1 MLDLVIPPQPNP
13 ATTTLPPTWW
23 AAALTARERRPGAAL
38 PAWAGFAEAAL
49 SRESVDVQAELSRES
64 SGPHWRTAFAA
75 VFRPFTDAARAA
87 IAGAAAASPAVDATA
102 VADGCAAR
110 LGHQLAGLAARTLV
124 LELGRARRA
133 EVLAGETPEERFADF
148 VRQTGTP
155 TGLTDLLHRYPV
167 LARLT
172 AQAALHAIE
181 SVTELL
187 DRFAADRAALT
198 AFVGTDPGLL
208 TEISGGTGD
217 AHQRGRSVRELRF
230 AGGARV
236 IYKPRPLDLHA
247 AFTGLVDWLNPRVPG
262 LELRTV
268 DVLVRPGYGWLRFV
282 EHRPCADLTEV
293 DRFYRR
299 QGVLLALLH
308 ALDGTDVHFEN
319 IIAAG
324 DQPVLIDIE
333 TLFQPVLPTDENTAA
348 DPDPAAELLARSVHR
363 TMLLPQM
370 IVGEHGAVDI
380 SGLGGGRA
388 AAPALTRVDW
398 LDAGTDRMRLTRV
411 PGGVGT
417 GVNRPTL
424 GGVDVEPAEHG
435 AALLA
440 GFRAG
445 YDAIAAGAAEF
456 TARLDRC
463 AGAGIRVLVRPTSFY
478 TRLLDETTHPSLLAE
493 ADARDDAFGLL
504 HDDSTDEV
512 RRGLV
517 DAELTDLWAGD
528 VPMFTGRPGSADLW
542 DAEGNR
548 LAGLLGDVVPLKTV
562 RTKVAGMTTIDRRD
576 QEWLISAALATR
588 PAAETHAGT
597 GVTGTVLPSKSPEPA
612 HLLSAAC
619 GVADA
624 IIARASSAA
633 GRVNWV
639 GLELVDEKYWTVL
652 PMGAGLGEGYT
663 GVALF
668 LAQLAELTGI
678 DRYRD
683 LAAKALSGLP
693 WLVSALEADPELAA
707 AAGPGGLLGLGGV
720 AYATARL
727 SRLLDRPDLLDL
739 TARTVAVLP
748 APTPETSPRYT
759 TGLAGGLVA
768 LRSVATQTGFAEATL
783 LADAYAAELAVR
795 SLDPDLA
802 DPGFAHGAAGVDWA
816 LAGYPR
822 ETATLPPAK
831 AATGHGWCSGLAGQ
845 VLAYAGQPAVLGG
858 LGEQVRVLAA
868 QDPLRDLSLCHGE
881 TGITDVL
888 GFLAETGHEDAAAA
902 VATRT
907 GQLLTAVEQDGARCG
922 TPDGVPSPGLL
933 TGLAGIGYGLLR
945 LGFGPR
951 VPSALLLQPPTH

>member
-1 MLDLVIPPQPNP
+1 MLDPVIPPQPNP

-23 AAALTARERRPGAAL
+23 SAALTTQERRPDSAR
-38 PAWAGFAEAAL
+38 PAWVDFAEAAL
-49 SRESVDVQAELSRES
+49 SRESAVQEAALSRES
-64 SGPHWRTAFAA
+64 AHWRAAFAS

-133 EVLAGETPEERFADF
+133 EVLAGETAEERFADF

-155 TGLTDLLHRYPV
+155 GGLTDLLHRYPV
-167 LARLT
+167 LARLA

-198 AFVGTDPGLL
+198 AFTGADAGVLV
-208 TEISGGTGD
+208 EISGGTGD

-333 TLFQPVLPTDENTAA
+333 TLFQPVLPAEQLDV
-348 DPDPAAELLARSVHR
+348 DPAAELLARSVHR

-380 SGLGGGRA
+380 SGLGGGRP

-411 PGGVGT
+411 PGVIGT
-417 GVNRPTL
+417 GVNRPAL
-424 GGVDVEPAEHG
+424 GGADVEPAEHG

-456 TARLDRC
+456 TALLDRC
-463 AGAGIRVLVRPTSFY
+463 AGAGIRVLVRPTNFY
-478 TRLLDETTHPSLLAE
+478 TRLLDETTHPSLLAD

-504 HDDSTDEV
+504 HDDSTDDV

-517 DAELTDLWAGD
+517 AAELTDLWAGD

-542 DAEGNR
+542 DADGNR
-548 LAGLLGDVVPLKTV
+548 LSGLLAEPPLETV
-562 RTKVAGMTTIDRRD
+562 RAKVAGMTTIDRRD

-588 PAAETHAGT
+588 PAAETHVGT
-597 GVTGTVLPSKSPEPA
+597 GVTDRVLPSKSPEPA

-683 LAAKALSGLP
+683 LAGKALSGLP
-693 WLVSALEADPELAA
+693 WLVSALEADPDLAA

-727 SRLLDRPDLLDL
+727 ARLLDRPDLLDL

-748 APTPETSPRYT
+748 TPTSETSPRYT

-768 LRSVATQTGFAEATL
+768 LRSVATQTGLAEATL

-858 LGEQVRVLAA
+858 LDEQVARLAA

-888 GFLAETGHEDAAAA
+888 GFLAETGHLGAAAA

-922 TPDGVPSPGLL
+922 TPDVVPSPGLL

-951 VPSALLLQPPTH
+951 VPSALLLQPPTR

>member
-1 MLDLVIPPQPNP
+1 MLDLVIPPQPHP

-23 AAALTARERRPGAAL
+23 AAGLTPRERSDGTRPE
-38 PAWAGFAEAAL
+38 WVDVAEAAL
-49 SRESVDVQAELSRES
+49 AAARPAAPVP
-64 SGPHWRTAFAA
+64 GPTWRTAFAA
-75 VFRPFTDAARAA
+75 VFHPFVDAARAA
-87 IAGAAAASPAVDATA
+87 IAGAAAGSPAVDAA
-102 VADGCAAR
+102 SVAHGCAAQ

-133 EVLAGETPEERFADF
+133 GVLAGETGEERFAGF
-148 VRQTGTP
+148 VRRTGTVA
-155 TGLTDLLHRYPV
+155 GLTDLLHRYPV
-167 LARLT
+167 LARLA
-172 AQAALHAIE
+172 AQAAQHAIA
-181 SVTELL
+181 SATELL
-187 DRFAADRAALT
+187 TRFDADRAALA
-198 AFVGTDPGLL
+198 AFAGADPGPLV
-208 TEISGGTGD
+208 EITGGTGD

-230 AGGARV
+230 AGGGRV
-236 IYKPRPLDLHA
+236 VYKPRPLDLHA
-247 AFTGLVDWLNPRVPG
+247 AFTDVVGWLNPRVPG

-268 DVLVRPGYGWLRFV
+268 DVLARPGYGWLRFV
-282 EHRPCADLTEV
+282 EHRPCADLTAV

-319 IIAAG
+319 IIADG

-333 TLFQPVLPTDENTAA
+333 TLFQPLLPAGNTDA
-348 DPDPAAELLARSVHR
+348 DADPAADLLARSVHR

-370 IVGEHGAVDI
+370 IVGEHGAVDV

-388 AAPALTRVDW
+388 ATPALERVDW
-398 LDAGTDRMRLTRV
+398 LDAGTDRMRLARV
-411 PGGVGT
+411 PGGLGT

-445 YDAIAAGAAEF
+445 YDAIAAGAAEL
-456 TARLDRC
+456 APLLDRC
-463 AGAGIRVLVRPTSFY
+463 ATTGIRVLVRPTSFY
-478 TRLLDETTHPSLLAE
+478 TRMLDETTHPSLLAD
-493 ADARDDAFGLL
+493 AAARDDAFGLL
-504 HDDSTDEV
+504 WDDSTDDV
-512 RRGLV
+512 RRALV
-517 DAELTDLWAGD
+517 AAELTDLWAGD
-528 VPMFTGRPGSADLW
+528 VPMFTGEPGSADLW
-542 DAEGNR
+542 DAEGTR
-548 LAGLLGDVVPLKTV
+548 LPGLLAATPLASV
-562 RTKVAGMTTIDRRD
+562 RAKVAGMTTVDRRD

-588 PAAETHAGT
+588 PAEETHAGT
-597 GVTGTVLPSKSPEPA
+597 GVTDGVLPSKSPEPA

-619 GVADA
+619 GIADA

-633 GRVNWV
+633 GRANWV

-683 LAAKALSGLP
+683 LAGKALTGLP
-693 WLVSALEADPELAA
+693 WLVSTLEADPDLAES
-707 AAGPGGLLGLGGV
+707 AGCGGLLGLGGV
-720 AYATARL
+720 AYALARL
-727 SRLLDRPDLLDL
+727 ARLLDRPDLLDL
-739 TARTVAVLP
+739 TARTVAVMP
-748 APTPETSPRYT
+748 GATPVTSPRFT

-768 LRSVATQTGFAEATL
+768 LRSVAAQTGLASAVL
-783 LADAYAAELAVR
+783 LADAYATELAGR
-795 SLDPDLA
+795 SIDPDLA

-816 LAGYPR
+816 LTGHPR
-822 ETATLPPAK
+822 ETATLPPAI

-845 VLAYAGQPAVLGG
+845 VLAYAGDAELLGG
-858 LGEQVRVLAA
+858 LDAQIRRLAA

-881 TGITDVL
+881 AGITDVL
-888 GFLAETGHEDAAAA
+888 GVLAENGHAGAAAA
-902 VATRT
+902 VARRT

-922 TPDGVPSPGLL
+922 TPDAVPSPGLL

-945 LGFGPR
+945 LGFGRR
-951 VPSALLLQPPTH
+951 VPSALLLQPPTR

>member
-23 AAALTARERRPGAAL
+23 AAGLTPHERRPGGVR
-38 PAWAGFAEAAL
+38 PAWVDFAEGAL
-49 SRESVDVQAELSRES
+49 SRESAAPAA
-64 SGPHWRTAFAA
+64 GPDWRTAFAS
-75 VFRPFTDAARAA
+75 VFHPFTEAARAA
-87 IAGAAAASPAVDATA
+87 IAGAAAGSPAVDAA
-102 VADGCAAR
+102 AIADGCATR

-124 LELGRARRA
+124 LELGRARRGDA
-133 EVLAGETPEERFADF
+133 LAGETGEERFADF
-148 VRQTGTP
+148 VRRTATAA
-155 TGLTDLLHRYPV
+155 GLTDLLHRYPV
-167 LARLT
+167 LARLA
-172 AQAALHAIE
+172 AQTSLHAVAA
-181 SVTELL
+181 VTELL
-187 DRFAADRAALT
+187 ARFDADRAALA
-198 AFVGTDPGLL
+198 AFVGDTPGRLV
-208 TEISGGTGD
+208 EISGGTGD

-236 IYKPRPLDLHA
+236 VYKPRPLDLHA
-247 AFTGLVDWLNPRVPG
+247 AFTDLVGWLNPRVPG
-262 LELRTV
+262 LELSTV
-268 DVLVRPGYGWLRFV
+268 DVLARPGYGWLRFV

-333 TLFQPVLPTDENTAA
+333 TLFQPVLPAEDV
-348 DPDPAAELLARSVHR
+348 DIDPAATLLARSVHR

-388 AAPALTRVDW
+388 AAPALERVDW

-445 YDAIAAGAAEF
+445 YDAIAAGAAEL
-456 TARLDRC
+456 APLLDRC
-463 AGAGIRVLVRPTSFY
+463 ARTGIRVLVRPTSFY
-478 TRLLDETTHPSLLAE
+478 TRMLDETTHPSLLAD
-493 ADARDDAFGLL
+493 AAARDEAFGLL
-504 HDDSTDEV
+504 HDDSTDDV
-512 RRGLV
+512 RRALV
-517 DAELTDLWAGD
+517 AAELTDLWAGD
-528 VPMFTGRPGSADLW
+528 VPMFTGEPGSADLW
-542 DAEGNR
+542 DAEGTR
-548 LAGLLGDVVPLKTV
+548 LTGLLGAPPLASV
-562 RTKVAGMTTIDRRD
+562 RAKIAGMTTIDRRD

-588 PAAETHAGT
+588 PAAETHT
-597 GVTGTVLPSKSPEPA
+597 GSGLAEGVLPSKSPEPA

-619 GVADA
+619 GIADA
-624 IIARASSAA
+624 IIARACSAG

-652 PMGAGLGEGYT
+652 PMGGGLGEGYP

-668 LAQLAELTGI
+668 LAQLGELTGI

-683 LAAKALSGLP
+683 LAGKAVSGLP
-693 WLVSALEADPELAA
+693 ALVSALEADPDLAE

-720 AYATARL
+720 AYAAARL
-727 SRLLDRPDLLDL
+727 ARLLGRPDLLDL
-739 TARTVAVLP
+739 TARTVAVMP
-748 APTPETSPRYT
+748 APAAGSSPRFT

-768 LRSVATQTGFAEATL
+768 LRSVATQTGLDTAAR
-783 LADAYAAELAVR
+783 LADAYAAELAGR
-795 SLDPDLA
+795 SIDPDLA

-816 LAGYPR
+816 LAGHPR

-831 AATGHGWCSGLAGQ
+831 AAIGHGWCSGLAGQ
-845 VLAYAGQPAVLGG
+845 VLAYADDPAVLGG
-858 LGEQVRVLAA
+858 LDEQVRRLAA
-868 QDPLRDLSLCHGE
+868 QEPLRDLSLCHGE

-888 GFLAETGHEDAAAA
+888 GVLAETGHPGAAAA
-902 VATRT
+902 LETRT
-907 GQLLTAVEQDGARCG
+907 GLLLTAVEQDGARCG
-922 TPDGVPSPGLL
+922 TPHGVPSPGLL

-945 LGFGPR
+945 LGFGRR
-951 VPSALLLQPPTH
+951 VPSALLLRPPTY

>member
-1 MLDLVIPPQPNP
+1 MLDPVIPPQPNP

-23 AAALTARERRPGAAL
+23 AAGLTPHERRPDGTR
-38 PAWAGFAEAAL
+38 PAWVDFAEAAL
-49 SRESVDVQAELSRES
+49 SRESADLGAALSRES
-64 SGPHWRTAFAA
+64 GAWREAFAA

-87 IAGAAAASPAVDATA
+87 IAAAAAGSPAVDAA
-102 VADGCAAR
+102 PVADGCAAQ

-124 LELGRARRA
+124 LELGRARHKGIL
-133 EVLAGETPEERFADF
+133 EGETPEARFADF
-148 VRQTGTP
+148 VRRTGTP
-155 TGLTDLLHRYPV
+155 AGLTDLLHRYPV
-167 LARLT
+167 LARLA
-172 AQAALHAIE
+172 AQASLHAIAAT
-181 SVTELL
+181 TELL
-187 DRFAADRAALT
+187 ARFDADRVALT
-198 AFVGTDPGLL
+198 AFTGTDPGPLV
-208 TEISGGTGD
+208 EVSGGTGD

-236 IYKPRPLDLHA
+236 VYKPRPLDLHT
-247 AFTGLVDWLNPRVPG
+247 AFTALVGWLNPRVPG
-262 LELRTV
+262 LELASV
-268 DVLVRPGYGWLRFV
+268 DVLARPGYGWLRFV

-333 TLFQPVLPTDENTAA
+333 TLFQPVLPAESTET
-348 DPDPAAELLARSVHR
+348 DPAAELLARSVHR

-388 AAPALTRVDW
+388 AAPALERVDW
-398 LDAGTDRMRLTRV
+398 LDAGTDRMRLVRV

-424 GGVDVEPAEHG
+424 GGIDIEPAEHG

-445 YDAIAAGAAEF
+445 YDAIAAGATEF
-456 TARLDRC
+456 AALLESC

-478 TRLLDETTHPSLLAE
+478 TRLLDETTHPSLLAD
-493 ADARDDAFGLL
+493 AAARDEAFGLL
-504 HDDSTDEV
+504 HDDSTDDV
-512 RRGLV
+512 RRALV
-517 DAELTDLWAGD
+517 AAELTDLWAGD
-528 VPMFTGRPGSADLW
+528 VPMFTGEPGSADVW

-548 LAGLLGDVVPLKTV
+548 LAGLLGTTPLATV
-562 RTKVAGMTTIDRRD
+562 RAKVAGMTTIDRRD
-576 QEWLISAALATR
+576 QEWLITAALATR
-588 PAAETHAGT
+588 PDAETHT
-597 GVTGTVLPSKSPEPA
+597 GCGVSDGILPSKTPEPA

-624 IIARASSAA
+624 IIARASTSG

-652 PMGAGLGEGYT
+652 PMGGGLGEGYP

-683 LAAKALSGLP
+683 LAGKALSGLP
-693 WLVSALEADPELAA
+693 SLVSALEADPDLAE

-720 AYATARL
+720 AYAAARL
-727 SRLLDRPDLLDL
+727 ARLLDRPDLLDL
-739 TARTVAVLP
+739 CARTVAVMP
-748 APTPETSPRYT
+748 APTPRTSPRFT

-768 LRSVATQTGFAEATL
+768 LRSVATQTGLEPATA
-783 LADAYAAELAVR
+783 LAGAYAAELASR
-795 SLDPDLA
+795 SIDPDLA

-816 LAGYPR
+816 LSGHPR

-845 VLAYAGQPAVLGG
+845 VLAYAGDPDVLGG
-858 LGEQVRVLAA
+858 LDEQVRRLAA
-868 QDPLRDLSLCHGE
+868 QEPLRDLSLCHGE

-888 GFLAETGHEDAAAA
+888 GVLAETGHAGAEAAL
-902 VATRT
+902 ATRT
-907 GQLLTAVEQDGARCG
+907 GLLLTAVEQDGARCG

-951 VPSALLLQPPTH
+951 VPSALLLQAPTR

>member
-1 MLDLVIPPQPNP
+1 MLDPVIPPQPNP

-23 AAALTARERRPGAAL
+23 AAALTARERRTDSSL
-38 PAWAGFAEAAL
+38 PAWAAFAEAAL
-49 SRESVDVQAELSRES
+49 SRESAAPAP
-64 SGPHWRTAFAA
+64 GPHWRSAFAA

-102 VADGCAAR
+102 IADRCAAQ

-133 EVLAGETPEERFADF
+133 EILAGETGEERFADF

-155 TGLTDLLHRYPV
+155 AGLTDLLRRYPV
-167 LARLT
+167 LARLA

-187 DRFAADRAALT
+187 GRFTADRTALS
-198 AFVGTDPGLL
+198 AFTGTDPGLL
-208 TEISGGTGD
+208 VEISGGTGD

-268 DVLVRPGYGWLRFV
+268 DVVVRAGYGWLRFV

-333 TLFQPVLPTDENTAA
+333 TLFQPVLPADETTEA
-348 DPDPAAELLARSVHR
+348 DPAAELLARSVHR
-363 TMLLPQM
+363 TLLLPQM

-445 YDAIAAGAAEF
+445 YDAIAGGAAEF
-456 TARLDRC
+456 GRQLDRC
-463 AGAGIRVLVRPTSFY
+463 ASAGIRVLVRPTNFY

-517 DAELTDLWAGD
+517 AAELTDLWAGD

-542 DAEGNR
+542 DADGNR
-548 LAGLLGDVVPLKTV
+548 LPGLLAEPPLETV
-562 RTKVAGMTTIDRRD
+562 RAKVAGMTTIDRRD

-624 IIARASSAA
+624 IIARASSAG

-683 LAAKALSGLP
+683 LAGKALSGLP

-720 AYATARL
+720 AYAAARL

-739 TARTVAVLP
+739 TARTVAVMP
-748 APTPETSPRYT
+748 APTPETSPRFT

-768 LRSVATQTGFAEATL
+768 LRSVATQTGSGEAAL

-845 VLAYAGQPAVLGG
+845 VLAYAGQPAVLG
-858 LGEQVRVLAA
+858 LDEQVAALAA

-888 GFLAETGHEDAAAA
+888 GFLAESGHHGAAAA

>member
-23 AAALTARERRPGAAL
+23 AAGLTPRERRSDGL
-38 PAWAGFAEAAL
+38 RPAWVDFAETALAA
-49 SRESVDVQAELSRES
+49 AEPAAPA
-64 SGPHWRTAFAA
+64 SGPTWRTAFAS
-75 VFRPFTDAARAA
+75 VFHPFTGAVRAA
-87 IAGAAAASPAVDATA
+87 IADAAAAAPAVDVAS
-102 VADGCAAR
+102 VADGCAAQ

-133 EVLAGETPEERFADF
+133 GRLAGETGEERFADF
-148 VRQTGTP
+148 VRQAGT
-155 TGLTDLLHRYPV
+155 TAGLTDLLHRYPV
-167 LARLT
+167 LARLA
-172 AQAALHAIE
+172 AQAGLYAIE
-181 SVTELL
+181 SATELL
-187 DRFAADRAALT
+187 GRYTTDREALAGLIGT
-198 AFVGTDPGLL
+198 AGLGRL
-208 TEISGGTGD
+208 TEITGGTGD

-230 AGGARV
+230 DGGDRV
-236 IYKPRPLDLHA
+236 VYKPRPLGLHA
-247 AFTGLVDWLNPRVPG
+247 AFTDVVAWLNPRVPG
-262 LELRTV
+262 LELETV
-268 DVLVRPGYGWLRFV
+268 DVLVRPGYGWLEFV

-333 TLFQPVLPTDENTAA
+333 TLFQPLLAAEDATA
-348 DPDPAAELLARSVHR
+348 DPASTLLARSVHR

-380 SGLGGGRA
+380 SGLGGGRVTT
-388 AAPALTRVDW
+388 PALERVDW
-398 LDAGTDRMRLTRV
+398 LEPGTDRMRLARV
-411 PGGVGT
+411 PGGPGA

-445 YDAIAAGAAEF
+445 YDTIADGAAEL
-456 TARLDRC
+456 APLLERC
-463 AGAGIRVLVRPTSFY
+463 AAHKIRVLVRPTSFY
-478 TRLLDETTHPSLLAE
+478 ARMLDETTHPSLLADAAERDE
-493 ADARDDAFGLL
+493 AFALL
-504 HDDSTDEV
+504 RDDSTDDV
-512 RRGLV
+512 RRGLIA
-517 DAELTDLWAGD
+517 AELTDLWAGD
-528 VPMFTGRPGSADLW
+528 VPMFAGEPGSADLW
-542 DAEGNR
+542 DAEGKR
-548 LAGLLGDVVPLKTV
+548 LPDMLGATPLASVLAKI
-562 RTKVAGMTTIDRRD
+562 AGMTTIDRRD

-588 PAAETHAGT
+588 PAEETHAGT
-597 GVTGTVLPSKSPEPA
+597 GVTDGVLPSKSPEPA

-619 GVADA
+619 GIADA
-624 IIARASSAA
+624 IIARASSAG

-639 GLELVDEKYWTVL
+639 GLELVDEKYWAVL

-678 DRYRD
+678 DRYHD
-683 LAAKALSGLP
+683 LAGKALAGLP
-693 WLVSALEADPELAA
+693 WLVTELEADPELAE
-707 AAGPGGLLGLGGV
+707 AAGCGGLLGLGGV
-720 AYATARL
+720 AYALARL
-727 SRLLDRPDLLDL
+727 ARLLARPDLLDL
-739 TARTVAVLP
+739 AARTVAVMPGATP
-748 APTPETSPRYT
+748 ATSPRFT

-768 LRSVATQTGFAEATL
+768 LRSVAAQTGLASAAL
-783 LADAYAAELAVR
+783 LADAYATELAGR
-795 SLDPDLA
+795 SIDPDLA

-816 LAGYPR
+816 LLGHPR
-822 ETATLPPAK
+822 ETATLPPAT

-845 VLAYAGQPAVLGG
+845 VLAYAGDPGVLGG
-858 LGEQVRVLAA
+858 LDEQVRRLAA

-888 GFLAETGHEDAAAA
+888 GVLAENGHAGAAAA
-902 VATRT
+902 VERRT

-922 TPDGVPSPGLL
+922 TPDAVPSPGLL

-951 VPSALLLQPPTH
+951 VPSALLLQPPTR